1 MQLQTVF
8 LILLTVIIAIGLVV
22 FQYLYK
28 SRSTGLLNI
37 GLSILRF
44 IALFCVLLLLI
55 NPKVTKEQYSLEKAN
70 LIILSDNTAS
80 INQANGIN
88 QLLSAKSQ
96 IENDY
101 DINERFKLG
110 AYAFGTELNS
120 SDSLSF
126 QEKATNI
133 GRALSSLNEI
143 YAGTTSAIL
152 LLTDGNQT
160 LGEDYEFYGRRQKF
174 PIFPMVVGDTTSYQ
188 DTRIDQVNTNKYAFL
203 KNKYPIEI
211 FVSYQGKNT
220 VSTTLSISEAGQN
233 LYKEQIELSEIG
245 NSKIINTLLDA
256 TTVGPKNIKISL
268 SPLENERNIANNSR
282 QIGVE
287 VIDEKTN
294 IALVSQILH
303 PDLGALKKAIESNEQ
318 RSVSIIKPSLA
329 PSQLEQ
335 FDLFIIYQPDSYFEG
350 LYTYIQSKGANIFTI
365 TGPKT
370 DWTFLNKVQNSFQ
383 KKSFD
388 QKEEVT
394 PILNPGYT
402 HFDITDLDVSE
413 FPPLETTLGELLITT
428 SYENMLTQRIK
439 GMDMNEPLFSTLET
453 NLRREAVLFGE
464 NIWKWRVESYREDQE
479 FKKFDDFISKV
490 IFYLAN
496 SKPRTRL
503 TLAYENIY
511 QGINEAII
519 RATYFDETFVFD
531 SNATIKLSINGVGNS
546 IARQIPMLLKNGYYE
561 ADIRTLPSG
570 EYSFTASVENENLKK
585 AGRFTILDYDLEQ
598 QQLSSN
604 YKKLDRL
611 AKSTN
616 AALYFPSQVSEFAE
630 DLINDNRFLPVQKS
644 NQNVV
649 SLIDFKI
656 LLGIIAAALTAEW
669 FIRKFNG
676 LI

>member
-8 LILLTVIIAIGLVV
+8 LILLTVIIALGLVI
-22 FQYLYK
+22 FQYHYK
-28 SRSTGLLNI
+28 SRSKGVLNTGLSL
-37 GLSILRF
+37 LRF

-55 NPKVTKEQYSLEKAN
+55 NPKVTKEQNSLEKAN
-70 LIILSDNTAS
+70 LIILSDNTSS

-88 QLLSAKSQ
+88 QLLSIKSQ
-96 IENDY
+96 IEDNY
-101 DINERFKLG
+101 DINERFKLEE
-110 AYAFGTELNS
+110 YAFGAELNT

-126 QEKATNI
+126 EEKATNI

-188 DTRIDQVNTNKYAFL
+188 DIRIDQVNTNKYAFL

-220 VSTTLSISEAGQN
+220 VSTTLSIAESGQN
-233 LYKEQIELSEIG
+233 LYKEQIVLSETG
-245 NSKIINTLLDA
+245 NSRIISTLLDA
-256 TTVGPKNIKISL
+256 ATVGAKNIKITL
-268 SPLENERNIANNSR
+268 SPLENERNITNNSR
-282 QIGVE
+282 QVGVE

-318 RSVSIIKPSLA
+318 RSVSIIKPSLT

-335 FDLFIIYQPDSYFEG
+335 FDLFIIYQPDLSFEG
-350 LYTYIQSKGANIFTI
+350 LYTYMNSKGTNIFTI

-383 KKSFD
+383 KNSFD
-388 QKEEVT
+388 QKEDVT
-394 PILNPGYT
+394 PILNKGYT
-402 HFDITDLDVSE
+402 HFDITDLDISE
-413 FPPLETTLGELLITT
+413 FPPIETTLGELLITT

-439 GMDMNEPLFSTLET
+439 GMDMNEPLFATLET

-464 NIWKWRVESYREDQE
+464 NIWKWRAQSFREDQE

-496 SKPRTRL
+496 SKSRTRL

-511 QGINEAII
+511 QGINEATIK
-519 RATYFDETFVFD
+519 ATYFNETFVFD
-531 SNATIKLSINGVGNS
+531 TNATIRLSINGIGNS
-546 IARQIPMLLKNGYYE
+546 ISRQIPMLLKKGYYE

-570 EYSFTASVENENLKK
+570 EYSFTVNVENENLKK
-585 AGRFTILDYDLEQ
+585 TGRFTILDYDLEQ

-604 YKKLDRL
+604 YKKLERL
-611 AKSTN
+611 ANSTN
-616 AALYFPSQVSEFAE
+616 AALYFPSEVSKFTEG
-630 DLINDNRFLPVQKS
+630 LIKDNRFLPVQKS

-656 LLGIIAAALTAEW
+656 LLGIIASALTAEW

>member
-188 DTRIDQVNTNKYAFL
+188 DIRIDQVNTNKYAFL